1 MPSYIE
7 AVEELQRRQIVIET
21 AAKRLIE
28 LWDQALPHIDSAIVI
43 STVHSCPYA
52 GPNVGE
58 AVEALRTAIGLPS
71 PVLRPT
77 YQPPS
82 DQTG

>member
-43 STVHSCPYA
+43 STLHSFPYA

-58 AVEALRTAIGLPS
+58 TVEALRAAIGLPS
-71 PVLRPT
+71 PVLSSPS
-77 YQPPS
+77 QPPS